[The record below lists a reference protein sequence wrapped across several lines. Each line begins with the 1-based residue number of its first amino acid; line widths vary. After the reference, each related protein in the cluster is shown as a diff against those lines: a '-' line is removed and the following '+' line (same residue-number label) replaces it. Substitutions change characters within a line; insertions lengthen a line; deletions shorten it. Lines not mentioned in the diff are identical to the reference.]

1 MAVWLPALKALLP
14 YITQVVTAAI
24 PAFTTRSDQTGAAE
38 VIPKQIQEL
47 QRAVTH
53 NAESL
58 KVLADQLQQVITSI
72 DAAVAGI
79 EREMRLLRRLAVAAT
94 IFAVLALAAGIVA
107 WLH

>member
-24 PAFTTRSDQTGAAE
+24 PAFTTRSDQTRAAE
-38 VIPKQIQEL
+38 IVPKQIQEL

-58 KVLADQLQQVITSI
+58 KVLADQLQQAITGI
-72 DAAVAGI
+72 DAAVAGM
-79 EREMRLLRRLAVAAT
+79 ERDMRLLRHLAVAA
-94 IFAVLALAAGIVA
+94 IILAVLALVLGVA
-107 WLH
+107 SWLH